1 MPPVKKRITPAER
14 RHQDHLRRKTLK
26 VASVYEARLEAD
38 RRKELRRVLNMAR
51 DYDDPIALVPLI
63 ESEIDETKYLGKWW
77 KGLIVDAGLPIA
89 QATARDLRAEKAAL
103 EDDIWLAALRT
114 YATTRA
120 GTEIRVVTGTWK
132 DTLVRV
138 LRQILADDLAIG
150 IEKATKELYRRYT
163 GDLEKW
169 MCRRIAQTEAMIG
182 MAEAANDAAKTL
194 SIPYTKEWCI
204 SGLGNTRASHELMDG
219 VRVDED
225 EPFSLPGGMLMYP
238 HDTSLGADGS
248 EIINCACACIRRP
261 KNNLADEPG
270 PEPVAP
276 PEPQLQEPAEPDT
289 PATPE
294 DAQTEA
300 RIQALMAEM
309 DQSLPEE
316 TRRAIAENDLELEKA
331 LGVKKGAPM
340 TVEKAD
346 EQSANPKHVDQF
358 IKDPKGP
365 YVDKEGNHYIKN
377 PDYKSSDAQYSI
389 NCATCSPTFMLR
401 ERGFDI
407 TARGNIE
414 GSGSLNNK
422 VSYGYKPWDIW
433 KNADGTKAKPTT
445 VTDWMRGKQYEKMT
459 AKRYKEYYEDVT
471 KQPGTYE
478 VVYGRKK
485 GSGGHATILKRSEDG
500 KLYYI
505 EPQVYDKD
513 KGVLQGIDH
522 ICSSARTAPRWFDGV
537 MRLDDKLFDTDWAGL
552 FSTK

>member
-38 RRKELRRVLNMAR
+38 RRRELRRVLGMAR

-77 KGLIVDAGLPIA
+77 NGLIVDAGLPIA
-89 QATARDLRAEKAAL
+89 KATARDLRAEKAAL
-103 EDDIWLAALRT
+103 EDDVWLAALRT

-120 GTEIRVVTGTWK
+120 GTEIRVVSGTWK

-138 LRQILADDLAIG
+138 LRQILAEEAAIG

-182 MAEAANDAAKTL
+182 MAQAANDAARTL

-225 EPFSLPGGMLMYP
+225 EPFSLPGGMMMFP
-238 HDTSLGADGS
+238 HDTSLGADAG

-261 KNNLADEPG
+261 KNNLAEQPG

-276 PEPQLQEPAEPDT
+276 PEPQIQEPAAPET
-289 PATPE
+289 PATPDE
-294 DAQTEA
+294 AQREA

-331 LGVKKGAPM
+331 LGIKKGAPM
-340 TVEKAD
+340 SVEKAD
-346 EQSANPKHVDQF
+346 EQSANPKFVEQF
-358 IKDPKGP
+358 IPDPDGA
-365 YVDKEGNHYIKN
+365 YKN
-377 PDYKSSDAQYSI
+377 RATGESFSLNPLYKPSNKRYHV
-389 NCATCSPTFMLR
+389 NCATCTPAYYLR
-401 ERGFDI
+401 ERGFAV
-407 TARGNIE
+407 TAKGKVKNT
-414 GSGSLNNK
+414 LNEKASRNW
-422 VSYGYKPWDIW
+422 YGMW
-433 KNADGTKAKPTT
+433 KNADGTAATPDTISK
-445 VTDWMRGKQYEKMT
+445 WMSGKGYFSMTPRRYE
-459 AKRYKEYYEDVT
+459 EYFEDVC
-471 KQPGTYE
+471 KQDGTYAIGISWK
-478 VVYGRKK
+478 GR
-485 GSGGHATILKRSEDG
+485 GGHATILKRENG
-500 KLYYI
+500 KLSYI
-505 EPQVYDKD
+505 EPQRYKKD
-513 KGVLQGIDH
+513 KGVRQSITE
-522 ICSSARTAPRWFDGV
+522 ICMNATGSPRYNDGV
-537 MRLDDKLFDTDWAGL
+537 LRLDDKLFDTDWAGL